1 MRSVGEREETSYSV
15 DRFVPKRHWIRLRSK
30 RSTLAVYL
38 SALGYA
44 GRFREP
50 IGRCMQSFDVIVV
63 GTGGIGSA
71 AAYHLAARGRRVL
84 GLDRFPIAHDRG
96 SSHGQTRLIRQ
107 AYFEHPDYVPLL
119 LRAYELWREL
129 EERVGR
135 RLLVE
140 SGLVMAGPPE
150 GSVIVGALM
159 SAQRHQLTVDRMTAC
174 EARGRWPVFALPEE
188 WHVVHE
194 PHGGYL
200 FVEACVRAHAEAA
213 RQAGATLE
221 HGVAVHGWRNEGSGI
236 AVETNKGTY
245 RADRLVLAPGP
256 WAAGLLQLPAVPLT
270 VLRKSLFWYAA
281 SPAAQ
286 AAFSAGALP
295 CFAFDAPTGFFY
307 GFPQIDGRGVKVAEH
322 TGGHP
327 VADPLAVD
335 REIDSDEKQR
345 VEQILAAHLPA
356 LGCRC
361 TEHAVCLYT
370 MSPDHHFLTGLHPA
384 NERVAIAAGFSG
396 HGFKFASVMGEALA
410 DLATAGETALPIRF
424 LSPRR

>member
-1 MRSVGEREETSYSV
+1 
-15 DRFVPKRHWIRLRSK
+15 
-30 RSTLAVYL
+30 
-38 SALGYA
+38 
-44 GRFREP
+44 
-50 IGRCMQSFDVIVV
+50 MQSFDVIIV

-129 EERVGR
+129 EEHVGR

-150 GSVIVGALM
+150 GSVIAGALA
-159 SAQRHQLTVDRMTAC
+159 SAHLHRLSVERMTAR
-174 EARGRWPVFALPEE
+174 EARGRWPVFTLPED
-188 WHVVHE
+188 WHAVHE

-200 FVEACVRAHAEAA
+200 FVEACVRAHAEMA
-213 RQAGATLE
+213 RQRGATLE
-221 HGVAVHGWRNEGSGI
+221 HGVVVHGWHAEGNGI
-236 AVETNKGTY
+236 AVETDRGTF
-245 RADRLVLAPGP
+245 RADRLVLTPGP
-256 WAAGLLQLPAVPLT
+256 WAAGLLSLPGVPLA
-270 VLRKSLFWYAA
+270 VLRKSLFWYEPAEAA
-281 SPAAQ
+281 RPAF
-286 AAFSAGALP
+286 AAGSLP
-295 CFAFDAPTGFFY
+295 CFAFDAPAGFFY

-322 TGGHP
+322 TGGRP
-327 VADPLAVD
+327 VDNPLAVD
-335 REIDSDEKQR
+335 REIDIDEKQR

-356 LGCRC
+356 LGRRC
-361 TEHAVCLYT
+361 AEHAVCLYT
-370 MSPDHHFLTGLHPA
+370 MSPDHHFVVGVHPA
-384 NERVAIAAGFSG
+384 SDRVVIGAGFSG

-410 DLATAGETALPIRF
+410 DLAIAGETTLPIGF

>member
-1 MRSVGEREETSYSV
+1 
-15 DRFVPKRHWIRLRSK
+15 
-30 RSTLAVYL
+30 
-38 SALGYA
+38 
-44 GRFREP
+44 
-50 IGRCMQSFDVIVV
+50 MQSFDVIVV

-96 SSHGQTRLIRQ
+96 SSHGQTRLVRQ

-129 EERVGR
+129 EQRVGR

-140 SGLVMAGPPE
+140 SGLVMAGPPN
-150 GSVIVGALM
+150 GGVIAGALA
-159 SAQRHQLTVDRMTAC
+159 SAQLHRLSVDRMSAR
-174 EARGRWPVFALPEE
+174 EARGRWPVFALPED
-188 WHVVHE
+188 WAVVHE

-200 FVEACVRAHAEAA
+200 FVEACVGAHAEAA

-221 HGVAVHGWRNEGSGI
+221 HGVAVHGWRSEGTGI
-236 AVETNKGTY
+236 AVETDRGTY
-245 RADRLVLAPGP
+245 RADRLVLAPGS

-270 VLRKSLFWYAA
+270 VLRKSLFWYAP

-286 AAFSAGALP
+286 ASFAAGALP

-322 TGGHP
+322 TGGRA

-335 REIDSDEKQR
+335 REIDRDEKQR
-345 VEQILAAHLPA
+345 VEQILEAHLPA
-356 LGCRC
+356 LGRRC

-370 MSPDHHFLTGLHPA
+370 MSPDHHFLVGLHPA
-384 NERVAIAAGFSG
+384 NDRVAIAAGFSG

-410 DLATAGETALPIRF
+410 DLAIAGETALPIGF
-424 LSPRR
+424 LSPRRDKKVSGLFSGLNGAVSQRT

>member
-1 MRSVGEREETSYSV
+1 
-15 DRFVPKRHWIRLRSK
+15 
-30 RSTLAVYL
+30 
-38 SALGYA
+38 
-44 GRFREP
+44 
-50 IGRCMQSFDVIVV
+50 MQSFDVIVV

-135 RLLVE
+135 QLLVE
-140 SGLVMAGPPE
+140 SGLVMAGPPD
-150 GSVIVGALM
+150 GSVIAGALA
-159 SAQRHQLTVDRMTAC
+159 SAQRHRLSVDRMSAREAC
-174 EARGRWPVFALPEE
+174 GRWPVFALPEE

-221 HGVAVHGWRNEGSGI
+221 HGVAVHGWRSDGTGI
-236 AVETNKGTY
+236 AVETDRGTY

-270 VLRKSLFWYAA
+270 VLRKSLFWYEPAEAA
-281 SPAAQ
+281 RPAFA
-286 AAFSAGALP
+286 AGALP
-295 CFAFDAPTGFFY
+295 CFAFDAPSGFFY

-322 TGGHP
+322 TGGRV
-327 VADPLAVD
+327 VADPLAVN

-370 MSPDHHFLTGLHPA
+370 MSPDHHFLVGLHPA

-410 DLATAGETALPIRF
+410 DLAIAGETALPIGF
-424 LSPRR
+424 LSPRRLETG

>member
-1 MRSVGEREETSYSV
+1 
-15 DRFVPKRHWIRLRSK
+15 
-30 RSTLAVYL
+30 
-38 SALGYA
+38 
-44 GRFREP
+44 
-50 IGRCMQSFDVIVV
+50 MQSFDVIVV

-71 AAYHLAARGRRVL
+71 AAYHLAARGRKVL

-119 LRAYELWREL
+119 LRAYDLWREL
-129 EERVGR
+129 EKRVGR

-150 GSVIVGALM
+150 GSVIAGALA
-159 SAQRHQLTVDRMTAC
+159 SAQLHRLGVERMTAR
-174 EARGRWPVFALPEE
+174 EACVRWPVFALPED

-213 RQAGATLE
+213 RQAGATFE
-221 HGVAVHGWRNEGSGI
+221 HGVVVHGWRHEGSGI
-236 AVETNKGTY
+236 AVETNQGTY

-256 WAAGLLQLPAVPLT
+256 WAAGLLQLPTVPLA
-270 VLRKSLFWYAA
+270 VLRKSLFWYQPVEAA
-281 SPAAQ
+281 RP
-286 AAFSAGALP
+286 AFSAGALP
-295 CFAFDAPTGFFY
+295 CFAFDAPAGFFY

-322 TGGHP
+322 TGGRP

-335 REIDSDEKQR
+335 REIDLDEQQR
-345 VEQILAAHLPA
+345 VEQILAAHLPS
-356 LGCRC
+356 LNGRF
-361 TEHAVCLYT
+361 TEHAACLYT
-370 MSPDHHFLTGLHPA
+370 MTPDHHFLTGLHPA
-384 NERVAIAAGFSG
+384 SNRVAIAAGFSG
-396 HGFKFASVMGEALA
+396 HGFKFASVMGEVLA
-410 DLATAGETALPIRF
+410 DLAIAGETPLPIGF